1 VEEDDD
7 GMSTATMTDAITLEE
22 ATAFIWNEADMLDRL
37 DYRPWLKLWAQGGL
51 YIIPTERDV
60 KDYAAVLNIVYDDA
74 AMREARA
81 KRLLSG
87 FSMSSAPPART
98 VRTVSRFVVTGR
110 EEGAIELR
118 AAMLMGNTN
127 MSGCAFWPRTSIIGW
142 CARRAR

>member
-60 KDYAAVLNIVYDDA
+60 KD
-74 AMREARA
+74 
-81 KRLLSG
+81 
-87 FSMSSAPPART
+87 
-98 VRTVSRFVVTGR
+98 
-110 EEGAIELR
+110 LR
-118 AAMLMGNTN
+118 
-127 MSGCAFWPRTSIIGW
+127 
-142 CARRAR
+142 RRAQHRL